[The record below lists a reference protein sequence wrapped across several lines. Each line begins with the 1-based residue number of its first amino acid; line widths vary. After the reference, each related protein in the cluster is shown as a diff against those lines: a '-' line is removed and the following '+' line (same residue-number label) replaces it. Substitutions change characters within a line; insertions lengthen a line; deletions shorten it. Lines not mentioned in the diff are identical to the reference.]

1 MISLIKGIWQKY
13 FDPPVF
19 KILIIGLDGAGKTT
33 LLNKLKQLAKH
44 PFIQFDKI
52 PKTVGLN
59 ITEIDYMASNKSINK
74 KYKVTYWDLGGSQTQ
89 RSIWKK
95 YYGECH
101 GIIFVVDGNKSERWD
116 EVRNCF
122 NDKAHDQVP
131 ILILVNNRQ
140 NRDSGICIKIK
151 ELIQNNTDRFLN
163 IQEVNIVD
171 NTNVVESVKL
181 LHNEIG
187 QLFQLYN

>member
-1 MISLIKGIWQKY
+1 MISLIKGFWQKY
-13 FDPPVF
+13 FDPPIY

-59 ITEIDYMASNKSINK
+59 ITEIDYMASNRSMNK

-122 NDKAHDQVP
+122 KYYMH
-131 ILILVNNRQ
+131 LI
-140 NRDSGICIKIK
+140 
-151 ELIQNNTDRFLN
+151 FW
-163 IQEVNIVD
+163 
-171 NTNVVESVKL
+171 
-181 LHNEIG
+181 
-187 QLFQLYN
+187 